1 LPRGWKQAHDSARF
15 MNLPKLLKQAE
26 KLVSYGKTGEAIEVY
41 QEILSEDF
49 QNNQVHSLIADL
61 YIEKRDMQRASR
73 HLFKIASDWSAQGNS
88 VEAAAS
94 YRRIIK
100 ILPKNTLAREKL
112 LEIFTKNGARGEVV
126 NLMMELCSVAESEGN
141 ASKTIEYLEKLI
153 SLDPT
158 NRSHSTKLA
167 LFLNERGLKDK
178 SVEIFYQLACDYFR
192 EEHYE
197 ETLAALEK
205 IRAIDPK
212 DRNLPIR
219 ISEVFEKQGK
229 IEKAIETLLTSLAEE
244 PAQPSTMVFLA
255 RLCIKAGKIEE
266 AERIYEK
273 LVKINKS
280 YLAQTIPFI
289 EVLLAERKLDRALAH
304 IERLHKEV
312 QDAPARQK
320 CVELL
325 EEILKL
331 DPQKLDAYRLLESLY
346 GAAFQYDQLA
356 VTLLS
361 HADAYLAKCEYA
373 KALDLARQL
382 IDLEP
387 YNEEYRS
394 KYQVIEKLLSGG
406 SRTQTPGKPVLGTLP
421 EEDDEETRYASAK
434 VDSHFD
440 KTMSIVT
447 DEDVENFIV
456 DIELLEK
463 FGQHAS
469 AIGRLEHVLK
479 QYPHEIRLRQKLK
492 TVYFDR
498 KMPKRAAQECLEIA
512 KILQQQNQ
520 KEEANKYLRE
530 AQRLNP
536 VLSSTRREAAPA
548 TTTQAPAAATV
559 SGTVAALEGDLS
571 EIGLLDVIQIL
582 DNCQKTGKLLVS
594 SEGQAG
600 TISFNAGRI
609 VNAIYQEK
617 AGEHAMYAL
626 VAVKGGRFE
635 YQPSAAAFD
644 VVIHNSNTNL
654 LLEGLRLLDEANRD
668 MNEAEILPDD
678 ETEVPVEA
686 ASQEPLE
693 SRAQPAA
700 ALRPSMAAV
709 QVLQAIDDQN
719 PLEEI

>member
-1 LPRGWKQAHDSARF
+1 

-26 KLVSYGKTGEAIEVY
+26 KLVSYGKIVEAIETY

-61 YIEKRDMQRASR
+61 YIEKKDMQRASR
-73 HLFKIASDWSAQGNS
+73 HLFKIASDWSIQGNS
-88 VEAAAS
+88 VEAAGT

-112 LEIFTKNGARGEVV
+112 LEIFTKTGSRAEVV
-126 NLMMELCSVAESEGN
+126 NLMMELCAVAESEGN
-141 ASKTIEYLEKLI
+141 TPKTIEYLEKLI

-158 NRSHSTKLA
+158 NRSHTSKLA
-167 LFLNERGLKDK
+167 LFLNERGLKGR
-178 SVEIFYQLACDYFR
+178 SVEIFYQLAKDHFR
-192 EEHYE
+192 EEHFE
-197 ETLAALEK
+197 ESLAALEK

-212 DRNLPIR
+212 DRNLPVR
-219 ISEVFEKQGK
+219 VGEVFEKQGK
-229 IEKAIETLLTSLAEE
+229 IEKAIEVLLTSLAEE
-244 PAQPSTMVFLA
+244 PAQPNTMVSLA

-266 AERIYEK
+266 AERIYDK
-273 LVKINKS
+273 LVKIDKN
-280 YLAQTIPFI
+280 YLAKTIPFI
-289 EVLLAERKLDRALAH
+289 EVLLADRKLDRALAH
-304 IERLHKEV
+304 IERLNKEV
-312 QDAPARQK
+312 QETATRQK

-331 DPQKLDAYRLLESLY
+331 DPQKLDAYRLLETLY

-361 HADAYLAKCEYA
+361 HADAYIAKCEYA

-387 YNEEYRS
+387 YNEEYRR
-394 KYQVIEKLLSGG
+394 KCQVIEKLLSGG
-406 SRTQTPGKPVLGTLP
+406 GRTQTPGKPAPGAAAPP
-421 EEDDEETRYASAK
+421 EEDDEEIRYASTK

-440 KTMSIVT
+440 KTISIVT

-492 TVYFDR
+492 TIYFDR

-512 KILQQQNQ
+512 KILQHQNQ
-520 KEEANKYLRE
+520 KEEANKFLRE

-536 VLSSTRREAAPA
+536 VLSSARRELLSA
-548 TTTQAPAAATV
+548 TTTPQAPAAATV
-559 SGTVAALEGDLS
+559 SSAVALRGDLS

-582 DNCQKTGKLLVS
+582 DNCQKTGQLQVS

-600 TISFNAGRI
+600 TIFFNVGRI

-617 AGEHAMYAL
+617 AGEQAMYAL
-626 VAVKGGRFE
+626 VAVKGGAFE
-635 YQPSAAAFD
+635 YQPSATAFD

-668 MNEAEILPDD
+668 MNEAESLPDD
-678 ETEVPVEA
+678 KTEVPVPA
-686 ASQEPLE
+686 ASQKPLE

-700 ALRPSMAAV
+700 ALMPSMATAV
-709 QVLQAIDDQN
+709 PVMQAIDDQN

>member
-1 LPRGWKQAHDSARF
+1 
-15 MNLPKLLKQAE
+15 MNLPKLLKQAD
-26 KLVSYGKTGEAIEVY
+26 KLVSYGKIGEAIEVY

-61 YIEKRDMQRASR
+61 YIEKKDMQRASR
-73 HLFKIASDWSAQGNS
+73 HLFKIASDWSAQGNT
-88 VEAAAS
+88 VEATAS

-112 LEIFTKNGARGEVV
+112 LEIFTKNGAKGDVIS
-126 NLMMELCSVAESEGN
+126 LMVELCSVAGSEGN
-141 ASKTIEYLEKLI
+141 VPKTIEYMEKLI

-158 NRSHSTKLA
+158 NRNHSTKLA
-167 LFLNERGLKDK
+167 LFLNERGLKDR
-178 SVEIFYQLACDYFR
+178 SVEIFYQLARDYFR

-197 ETLAALEK
+197 ETLAALEN
-205 IRAIDPK
+205 IRAIHPK

-219 ISEVFEKQGK
+219 VSEVFEKQGK

-244 PAQPSTMVFLA
+244 PAQPNTLVFLA
-255 RLCIKAGKIEE
+255 RLCIKAGKVDE

-304 IERLHKEV
+304 MERLHNEV
-312 QDAPARQK
+312 QEAPARQK
-320 CVELL
+320 CVDLL

-346 GAAFQYDQLA
+346 GTAFQYDQLA

-361 HADAYLAKCEYA
+361 HADTYIAKCDYA
-373 KALDLARQL
+373 NALDLTRQL

-387 YNEEYRS
+387 YNEEYSR
-394 KYQVIEKLLSGG
+394 KHQLIEKLLASG
-406 SRTQTPGKPVLGTLP
+406 SWTQAPGKPAPGALP
-421 EEDDEETRYASAK
+421 EEDDEEARHASAK

-440 KTMSIVT
+440 KTVSIVT

-520 KEEANKYLRE
+520 KEEANTFLRE
-530 AQRLNP
+530 AQWLNP
-536 VLSSTRREAAPA
+536 VLSSAR
-548 TTTQAPAAATV
+548 
-559 SGTVAALEGDLS
+559 GCHGFGDGS
-571 EIGLLDVIQIL
+571 CPQGRPFR
-582 DNCQKTGKLLVS
+582 NWH
-594 SEGQAG
+594 AG
-600 TISFNAGRI
+600 CNPDPRQLPEDWQDDCEFRGSGRI
-609 VNAIYQEK
+609 DF
-617 AGEHAMYAL
+617 L
-626 VAVKGGRFE
+626 
-635 YQPSAAAFD
+635 
-644 VVIHNSNTNL
+644 
-654 LLEGLRLLDEANRD
+654 
-668 MNEAEILPDD
+668 
-678 ETEVPVEA
+678 
-686 ASQEPLE
+686 
-693 SRAQPAA
+693 
-700 ALRPSMAAV
+700 
-709 QVLQAIDDQN
+709 
-719 PLEEI
+719 

>member
-1 LPRGWKQAHDSARF
+1 

-26 KLVSYGKTGEAIEVY
+26 KLVSYGKTTEAIEVY

-49 QNNQVHSLIADL
+49 QNNQIHSLIADL

-73 HLFKIASDWSAQGNS
+73 HLFKIASDWAAQGNS

-94 YRRIIK
+94 YRKILK

-112 LEIFTKNGARGEVV
+112 LEIFTKNGAKNEVI
-126 NLMMELCSVAESEGN
+126 NLMMELCAVAESEGN
-141 ASKTIEYLEKLI
+141 VPKTIEYLEKLI
-153 SLDPT
+153 SLDPA
-158 NRSHSTKLA
+158 NRSLSTKLA
-167 LFLNERGLKDK
+167 LFLNDRGLKEK
-178 SVEIFYQLACDYFR
+178 SIEIFYQLARDYFR
-192 EEHYE
+192 DEHYE
-197 ETLAALEK
+197 DTLGALEK

-219 ISEVFEKQGK
+219 VSEVYEKQGK
-229 IEKAIETLLTSLAEE
+229 IEKGIETLLTSLAEG
-244 PAQPSTMVFLA
+244 PAQPNTMAFLA

-280 YLAQTIPFI
+280 YLAQTFPFI

-304 IERLHKEV
+304 IERLQKEV
-312 QDAPARQK
+312 PDGPTRQK

-346 GAAFQYDQLA
+346 GTAFQYDQLA
-356 VTLLS
+356 LTLLS
-361 HADAYLAKCEYA
+361 HADAYIAKCEYA

-387 YNEEYRS
+387 YNEEYRR
-394 KYQVIEKLLSGG
+394 KHQVIEKLLSGG
-406 SRTQTPGKPVLGTLP
+406 SRAKALGKPAP
-421 EEDDEETRYASAK
+421 AASSEEDDEEAPYVAAK

-440 KTMSIVT
+440 PTVSIVT
-447 DEDVENFIV
+447 DEDVDNFIV

-479 QYPHEIRLRQKLK
+479 QYPQEIKLRQKLK
-492 TVYFDR
+492 ILYFDR

-512 KILQQQNQ
+512 KILQHQDQ

-536 VLSSTRREAAPA
+536 VLSSARRDAAPA
-548 TTTQAPAAATV
+548 TVKAAPATAAAAA
-559 SGTVAALEGDLS
+559 SYAALKGDLS
-571 EIGLLDVIQIL
+571 EIGLLDVIQML
-582 DNCQKTGKLLVS
+582 DNCQKTGKLLIS
-594 SEGQAG
+594 SERQAG
-600 TISFNAGRI
+600 TIFFNAGRI

-617 AGEHAMYAL
+617 AGDQAMYAL
-626 VAVKGGRFE
+626 VAVKGGTFE
-635 YQPSAAAFD
+635 YQPSATAFD

-668 MNEAEILPDD
+668 MNEAEALPY
-678 ETEVPVEA
+678 EQTEA
-686 ASQEPLE
+686 LLQTASHEPLE
-693 SRAQPAA
+693 SRPQPVTSVN
-700 ALRPSMAAV
+700 PSLAGV
-709 QVLQAIDDQN
+709 PVLQSIDEQN

>member
-1 LPRGWKQAHDSARF
+1 

-26 KLVSYGKTGEAIEVY
+26 KLVSYGKIAEAIEVY

-61 YIEKRDMQRASR
+61 YIEKKDMQRASR
-73 HLFKIASDWSAQGNS
+73 HLFKIASDWSTQGNT
-88 VEAAAS
+88 VEAAAT

-112 LEIFTKNGARGEVV
+112 LEIFTRNGARADVV

-141 ASKTIEYLEKLI
+141 TPKTIEYLEKLI

-158 NRSHSTKLA
+158 NRSHSAKLA
-167 LFLNERGLKDK
+167 LFLNERGLKGR
-178 SVEIFYQLACDYFR
+178 SVEIFYQLAKDYFR
-192 EEHYE
+192 DEHFEES
-197 ETLAALEK
+197 LAALEK

-219 ISEVFEKQGK
+219 IGEVFEKQGK

-244 PAQPSTMVFLA
+244 PAQPNTMEFLA

-266 AERIYEK
+266 AERIYDK

-304 IERLHKEV
+304 IERLNKEV
-312 QDAPARQK
+312 HETASRQK

-346 GAAFQYDQLA
+346 GAVFQYDQLA

-361 HADAYLAKCEYA
+361 HADAYIAKCEYA

-387 YNEEYRS
+387 YNEEYRR

-406 SRTQTPGKPVLGTLP
+406 GGMQAPGKSAHGAPP
-421 EEDDEETRYASAK
+421 EEDDEETRYASTK

-440 KTMSIVT
+440 KTMSIIT

-492 TVYFDR
+492 SIYFDR

-512 KILQQQNQ
+512 KILQKQNQ
-520 KEEANKYLRE
+520 KDEANTYLRE

-536 VLSSTRREAAPA
+536 VLSSSRREAAAP
-548 TTTQAPAAATV
+548 TTTQTSAA
-559 SGTVAALEGDLS
+559 GTGLGNSVALKGDLS

-582 DNCQKTGKLLVS
+582 DNCQKTGRLQVS

-600 TISFNAGRI
+600 TIFFNVGRI

-617 AGEHAMYAL
+617 AGEQAMYAL
-626 VAVKGGRFE
+626 VAVKGGTFE
-635 YQPSAAAFD
+635 YQPAATAFD

-668 MNEAEILPDD
+668 MNEAETLPDD
-678 ETEVPVEA
+678 ETEVPVPA
-686 ASQEPLE
+686 ASQEPVE

-700 ALRPSMAAV
+700 TLMPSMAAIP
-709 QVLQAIDDQN
+709 VLQAIDDQN

>member
-1 LPRGWKQAHDSARF
+1 

-26 KLVSYGKTGEAIEVY
+26 KLVSYGKIGEAIEVY

-49 QNNQVHSLIADL
+49 QNSQVHSLIADL
-61 YIEKRDMQRASR
+61 YIEKKDMQRASR
-73 HLFKIASDWSAQGNS
+73 HLFKIASDWSTQGNT

-112 LEIFTKNGARGEVV
+112 LEIFTRNGAKAEVV

-141 ASKTIEYLEKLI
+141 TPKTIEYLEKLI

-158 NRSHSTKLA
+158 NRSHSTKLG
-167 LFLNERGLKDK
+167 LFLNDRGLKDK
-178 SVEIFYQLACDYFR
+178 AIEVFYQVARDYFR
-192 EEHYE
+192 EERFE
-197 ETLAALEK
+197 ESLAALEK
-205 IRAIDPK
+205 IRAIDPR
-212 DRNLPIR
+212 DRNLPTR
-219 ISEVFEKQGK
+219 VSEVFERQGK

-244 PAQPSTMVFLA
+244 PAQPNIMVFLA
-255 RLCIKAGKIEE
+255 RLCIKGGRIEE
-266 AERIYEK
+266 AERIYDK
-273 LVKINKS
+273 LVKIDKS
-280 YLAQTIPFI
+280 FLAQTVPFI
-289 EVLLAERKLDRALAH
+289 EVLLAERKLDRALTH
-304 IERLHKEV
+304 IERLTKEV
-312 QDAPARQK
+312 QEAATRQK

-361 HADAYLAKCEYA
+361 HADAYIAKCDYA

-387 YNEEYRS
+387 YNEEYRR
-394 KYQVIEKLLSGG
+394 KLQVIEKLLSGG
-406 SRTQTPGKPVLGTLP
+406 GRVPAPGKPAPGGLP
-421 EEDDEETRYASAK
+421 EEDDEEARYASTK

-440 KTMSIVT
+440 KTVSIVT

-479 QYPHEIRLRQKLK
+479 QYPNEIRLRQKLK
-492 TVYFDR
+492 GIYFDR

-512 KILQQQNQ
+512 KTLQQQNQ

-536 VLSSTRREAAPA
+536 VLSSARREAAPA
-548 TTTQAPAAATV
+548 TTAQTPAATTSSSIV
-559 SGTVAALEGDLS
+559 VALQGDLS

-582 DNCQKTGKLLVS
+582 DNCQKTGQLQVS

-600 TISFNAGRI
+600 TIFFNAGRI
-609 VNAIYQEK
+609 VNAVYQEK
-617 AGEHAMYAL
+617 AGEQAMNAL
-626 VAVKGGRFE
+626 VAVKGGTFE
-635 YQPSAAAFD
+635 YKPSATAFD

-668 MNEAEILPDD
+668 LNEAEALPLD
-678 ETEVPVEA
+678 EPEKPA
-686 ASQEPLE
+686 QAKSHEPLE
-693 SRAQPAA
+693 NQSHPAA
-700 ALRPSMAAV
+700 AVMPSMATV
-709 QVLQAIDDQN
+709 PVLHAIDDQN

>member
-1 LPRGWKQAHDSARF
+1 

-26 KLVSYGKTGEAIEVY
+26 KLVSYGKIGEAIEVY

-61 YIEKRDMQRASR
+61 YIDKKDMQRASR
-73 HLFKIASDWSAQGNS
+73 HLFKIASDWSNQGNT
-88 VEAAAS
+88 VEAAAA

-112 LEIFTKNGARGEVV
+112 LEIFTKNGARSDVV

-141 ASKTIEYLEKLI
+141 TPKTIEYLEKLI

-167 LFLNERGLKDK
+167 LFLNERGLKGR
-178 SVEIFYQLACDYFR
+178 SVEIFYQLAKDHFR
-192 EEHYE
+192 EEHFE
-197 ETLAALEK
+197 ESLAALEK

-219 ISEVFEKQGK
+219 VSEVFEKQGK
-229 IEKAIETLLTSLAEE
+229 IEKAIETLLTSLAQE
-244 PAQPSTMVFLA
+244 PAQPNTMVSLA

-266 AERIYEK
+266 AERIYDK

-280 YLAQTIPFI
+280 FLAQTIPFI

-304 IERLHKEV
+304 IERLNKEV
-312 QDAPARQK
+312 QETATRQK

-361 HADAYLAKCEYA
+361 HADAYIAKCEYA

-387 YNEEYRS
+387 YNEEYRR
-394 KYQVIEKLLSGG
+394 KFQVIEKLLSGG
-406 SRTQTPGKPVLGTLP
+406 GRTQTPGKPAPGAGAPP
-421 EEDDEETRYASAK
+421 EEDDEEARYASTK

-492 TVYFDR
+492 TIYFDR

-536 VLSSTRREAAPA
+536 VLSSARREAPSA
-548 TTTQAPAAATV
+548 TTPQAPAAATG
-559 SGTVAALEGDLS
+559 SSAIALRGDLS

-582 DNCQKTGKLLVS
+582 DNCQKTGQLQVS

-600 TISFNAGRI
+600 TIFFNVGRI

-617 AGEHAMYAL
+617 AGEQAMYAL
-626 VAVKGGRFE
+626 VAVKGGTFE
-635 YQPSAAAFD
+635 YQPSATAFD

-678 ETEVPVEA
+678 EAAVPLQT

-693 SRAQPAA
+693 SRAQSAA
-700 ALRPSMAAV
+700 TLTPSLAAIP
-709 QVLQAIDDQN
+709 VLQGIDDQN

>member
-1 LPRGWKQAHDSARF
+1 

-26 KLVSYGKTGEAIEVY
+26 KLISYGKTAEAIEVY
-41 QEILSEDF
+41 QEILADDF

-61 YIEKRDMQRASR
+61 YIEKKDMQRASR
-73 HLFKIASDWSAQGNS
+73 HLFKIASDLAAQGNS
-88 VEAAAS
+88 AEAATH
-94 YRRIIK
+94 YRRIVK
-100 ILPKNTLAREKL
+100 ILPKNRLAREKL
-112 LEIFTKNGARGEVV
+112 LEIYTKNGAKGDVIS
-126 NLMMELCSVAESEGN
+126 LMVELCSVAESEGN
-141 ASKTIEYLEKLI
+141 AAKMIEYLEKLVA
-153 SLDPT
+153 LDPANHT
-158 NRSHSTKLA
+158 HSMRLA

-178 SVEIFYQLACDYFR
+178 SIEMFYQVARDYFR
-192 EEHYE
+192 EDRYE
-197 ETLAALEK
+197 EALAALEK
-205 IRAIDPK
+205 IRAVSPK

-219 ISEVFEKQGK
+219 VSEVFEKQGK

-244 PAQPSTMVFLA
+244 PAQPNAMVLLA
-255 RLCIKAGKIEE
+255 RLCIKAGKMDE

-273 LVKINKS
+273 LVKVNKT
-280 YLAQTIPFI
+280 YLPQTIPFV
-289 EVLLAERKLDRALAH
+289 EVLIAERKLDRALVH
-304 IERLHKEV
+304 IERLYKELKE
-312 QDAPARQK
+312 PAERQK
-320 CVELL
+320 CVDLL

-346 GAAFQYDQLA
+346 GEAYQYDQLA
-356 VTLLS
+356 VTLRS
-361 HADAYLAKCEYA
+361 HADAYIAKCEYA

-387 YNEEYRS
+387 YNEEYRR
-394 KYQVIEKLLSGG
+394 KHQVIEKLLSGG
-406 SRTQTPGKPVLGTLP
+406 GRTELSGRPVSAPHL
-421 EEDDEETRYASAK
+421 EEDDEDARYASAK

-440 KTMSIVT
+440 KTVSIVT

-469 AIGRLEHVLK
+469 AIGRLEHVLR
-479 QYPHEIRLRQKLK
+479 QYPNEIRLRQKLK
-492 TVYFDR
+492 GVYFDR

-512 KILQQQNQ
+512 KTLEQQNQ

-536 VLSSTRREAAPA
+536 LLSSARREAGVANTPQAAPS
-548 TTTQAPAAATV
+548 PAGLGA
-559 SGTVAALEGDLS
+559 VAALKGDLS

-600 TISFNAGRI
+600 TIFFNGGRI

-617 AGEHAMYAL
+617 AGEQAMYAL
-626 VAVKGGRFE
+626 VAVKGGTFE
-635 YQPSAAAFD
+635 YQPSTTLFD
-644 VVIHNSNTNL
+644 IVIHNSNTNL

-668 MNEAEILPDD
+668 MNEAEVAPD
-678 ETEVPVEA
+678 EVVPA
-686 ASQEPLE
+686 APAADARDQ
-693 SRAQPAA
+693 SREQPALA
-700 ALRPSMAAV
+700 ATSAKSNAPVWHTL
-709 QVLQAIDDQN
+709 DDQN

>member
-1 LPRGWKQAHDSARF
+1 

-26 KLVSYGKTGEAIEVY
+26 KLVSYGKLAEAIEVY

-61 YIEKRDMQRASR
+61 YIEKKDMQRASR
-73 HLFKIASDWSAQGNS
+73 HLFKLGSDWSAQGNS

-112 LEIFTKNGARGEVV
+112 LEIFTKNGSKTEVV

-141 ASKTIEYLEKLI
+141 SAKAIEYLEKLI

-158 NRSHSTKLA
+158 NRSHATKLA

-178 SVEIFYQLACDYFR
+178 SVEIFYQLARDCFR
-192 EEHYE
+192 EEHFE
-197 ETLAALEK
+197 ESLGALER

-219 ISEVFEKQGK
+219 VSEVFEKQGK
-229 IEKAIETLLTSLAEE
+229 IEKAIETLLTSLAQE
-244 PAQPSTMVFLA
+244 PAQPNAMEFLA
-255 RLCIKAGKIEE
+255 RLCIKAGKIDE

-273 LVKINKS
+273 LVKMNKS
-280 YLAQTIPFI
+280 YLAQTMPFA
-289 EVLLAERKLDRALAH
+289 EVLVAERRLDRALTH

-312 QDAPARQK
+312 QEPAARQK

-331 DPQKLDAYRLLESLY
+331 DPQKLEAYRLLEALY

-356 VTLLS
+356 VTLLT
-361 HADAYLAKCEYA
+361 HADAYIAKCEYA
-373 KALDLARQL
+373 KALDLSRQL

-387 YNEEYRS
+387 YNEEYRR
-394 KYQVIEKLLSGG
+394 KLEVIEKLSSGG
-406 SRTQTPGKPVLGTLP
+406 GCTQAPGKPGAGTLP
-421 EEDDEETRYASAK
+421 EEDDEERRYATSK

-440 KTMSIVT
+440 KTVSIVT

-479 QYPHEIRLRQKLK
+479 QYPHEIRLRRKLK
-492 TVYFDR
+492 AIYFDR

-520 KEEANKYLRE
+520 NEEANKYLRE

-536 VLSSTRREAAPA
+536 ILSSARREAVSA
-548 TTTQAPAAATV
+548 TTTQTQAPATV
-559 SGTVAALEGDLS
+559 PGTMVALRGDLS

-582 DNCQKTGKLLVS
+582 DNCQKTGQLLVS

-600 TISFNAGRI
+600 TIFFNAGRI

-626 VAVKGGRFE
+626 VAVKGGTFE
-635 YQPSAAAFD
+635 YQPSAKAFD

-668 MNEAEILPDD
+668 MNEAEALLDD
-678 ETEVPVEA
+678 ATDAPVQDPPQPSEV
-686 ASQEPLE
+686 
-693 SRAQPAA
+693 RAQPAA
-700 ALRPSMAAV
+700 VLSSAVAAIP
-709 QVLQAIDDQN
+709 VLQSVDDQN

>member
-1 LPRGWKQAHDSARF
+1 
-15 MNLPKLLKQAE
+15 
-26 KLVSYGKTGEAIEVY
+26 
-41 QEILSEDF
+41 
-49 QNNQVHSLIADL
+49 
-61 YIEKRDMQRASR
+61 MQRASR
-73 HLFKIASDWSAQGNS
+73 HLFKIASDWSTQGNN
-88 VEAAAS
+88 VEAATS

-100 ILPKNTLAREKL
+100 ILPKNMLAREKL
-112 LEIFTKNGARGEVV
+112 LEIFTKNGAKAEVV
-126 NLMMELCSVAESEGN
+126 NLMMELCSVAESESN
-141 ASKTIEYLEKLI
+141 TPKTIEYLEKLI

-167 LFLNERGLKDK
+167 LFLNDRGLKDK
-178 SVEIFYQLACDYFR
+178 AVEIFYRLARDCFR
-192 EEHYE
+192 EDHFE
-197 ETLAALEK
+197 EALAALEK
-205 IRAIDPK
+205 IRAINPK

-219 ISEVFEKQGK
+219 VSEVFEKQGK
-229 IEKAIETLLTSLAEE
+229 IEKAIETLLTSLAQE
-244 PAQPSTMVFLA
+244 PAQPNTMVSLA

-266 AERIYEK
+266 AERIYDK
-273 LVKINKS
+273 LVKIDKS

-304 IERLHKEV
+304 IERLNKEV
-312 QDAPARQK
+312 QETATRQK

-361 HADAYLAKCEYA
+361 HADAYIAKCEYA

-387 YNEEYRS
+387 YNEEFRR
-394 KYQVIEKLLSGG
+394 KFQVIEKLLSGG
-406 SRTQTPGKPVLGTLP
+406 GRTQTPGKPAPGAGAPP
-421 EEDDEETRYASAK
+421 EEDDEETRYAGTK

-492 TVYFDR
+492 AIYFDR

-530 AQRLNP
+530 AQQRNP
-536 VLSSTRREAAPA
+536 VLSSARREAPSA
-548 TTTQAPAAATV
+548 TTPQAPAATTV
-559 SGTVAALEGDLS
+559 SSVVALKGRPFRNWLAGCHSDPRQLPEDWPAAGEFRGSGRNHFLQCWPDRKRDLS
-571 EIGLLDVIQIL
+571 R
-582 DNCQKTGKLLVS
+582 
-594 SEGQAG
+594 EGRG
-600 TISFNAGRI
+600 TSHVCACRC
-609 VNAIYQEK
+609 E
-617 AGEHAMYAL
+617 
-626 VAVKGGRFE
+626 GG
-635 YQPSAAAFD
+635 Y
-644 VVIHNSNTNL
+644 V
-654 LLEGLRLLDEANRD
+654 
-668 MNEAEILPDD
+668 
-678 ETEVPVEA
+678 
-686 ASQEPLE
+686 
-693 SRAQPAA
+693 
-700 ALRPSMAAV
+700 
-709 QVLQAIDDQN
+709 
-719 PLEEI
+719 

>member
-1 LPRGWKQAHDSARF
+1 
-15 MNLPKLLKQAE
+15 MNLPKLLKHAE
-26 KLVSYGKTGEAIEVY
+26 KLVSYGKIGEAIEVY

-61 YIEKRDMQRASR
+61 YIEKKDMQRASR
-73 HLFKIASDWSAQGNS
+73 HLFKIASDWSNQGNT
-88 VEAAAS
+88 VEAATA

-112 LEIFTKNGARGEVV
+112 LEIFTKNGAKADVV
-126 NLMMELCSVAESEGN
+126 NLMMELCSVTEGEGN
-141 ASKTIEYLEKLI
+141 TSKTIEYLEKLI

-158 NRSHSTKLA
+158 NRSHSNKLA
-167 LFLNERGLKDK
+167 LFLNERGLKGR
-178 SVEIFYQLACDYFR
+178 SVEIFYQLAKDCFR
-192 EEHYE
+192 EEHFE
-197 ETLAALEK
+197 ESLAALEK

-219 ISEVFEKQGK
+219 VSEVFEKQGK
-229 IEKAIETLLTSLAEE
+229 IEKAIEILLTSLAEE
-244 PAQPSTMVFLA
+244 PAQPNTMLSLA
-255 RLCIKAGKIEE
+255 RLCVKAGKTEE
-266 AERIYEK
+266 AERIYDK

-280 YLAQTIPFI
+280 FLAQTIPFI

-304 IERLHKEV
+304 IERLNKEV
-312 QDAPARQK
+312 QEPATRQK

-346 GAAFQYDQLA
+346 GAAFLYDQLA

-361 HADAYLAKCEYA
+361 HADAYIAKCEYA

-387 YNEEYRS
+387 YNEEYRR
-394 KYQVIEKLLSGG
+394 KLQVIEKLLSGG
-406 SRTQTPGKPVLGTLP
+406 GRPQAPGKGVPGGPPGAPP
-421 EEDDEETRYASAK
+421 EEDDEETRYASTK

-492 TVYFDR
+492 TIYFDR

-520 KEEANKYLRE
+520 KEEANTYLRE

-536 VLSSTRREAAPA
+536 VLSSARRDATPA
-548 TTTQAPAAATV
+548 TTTQASAAVAG
-559 SGTVAALEGDLS
+559 SGTIVALKGDLS

-582 DNCQKTGKLLVS
+582 DNCQKTGQLQVS

-600 TISFNAGRI
+600 TIFFNAGRI

-617 AGEHAMYAL
+617 AGEQAMYAL
-626 VAVKGGRFE
+626 VALKGGTFE
-635 YQPSAAAFD
+635 YRPSATAFD

-668 MNEAEILPDD
+668 LNEAETLPDD
-678 ETEVPVEA
+678 GAAVPLPA

-700 ALRPSMAAV
+700 ALMPSMTAIPV
-709 QVLQAIDDQN
+709 PHAIDDQN

>member
-1 LPRGWKQAHDSARF
+1 

-178 SVEIFYQLACDYFR
+178 SVEIFYQLARDYFR

-219 ISEVFEKQGK
+219 VSEVFEKQGK
-229 IEKAIETLLTSLAEE
+229 IEKAIETLLTSLAEQ
-244 PAQPSTMVFLA
+244 PAQPNTMVFLA

-289 EVLLAERKLDRALAH
+289 EVLMAERKLDRALAH

>member
-1 LPRGWKQAHDSARF
+1 

-26 KLVSYGKTGEAIEVY
+26 KLVSYGKIGEAIEVY

-49 QNNQVHSLIADL
+49 QNSQVHSLIADL
-61 YIEKRDMQRASR
+61 YIEKKDMQRASR
-73 HLFKIASDWSAQGNS
+73 HLFKIASDWSAQGNNI
-88 VEAAAS
+88 EAATS

-100 ILPKNTLAREKL
+100 ILPKNMLAREKL
-112 LEIFTKNGARGEVV
+112 LEIFTKNGAKAEVV
-126 NLMMELCSVAESEGN
+126 NLMTELCSVAESEGN
-141 ASKTIEYLEKLI
+141 APKTIEYLEKLI

-158 NRSHSTKLA
+158 NPSHSTRLA
-167 LFLNERGLKDK
+167 LFLNDRGLKDK
-178 SVEIFYQLACDYFR
+178 AVEIFYQLARDYFR
-192 EEHYE
+192 GEHFEEA
-197 ETLAALEK
+197 LAALEK

-219 ISEVFEKQGK
+219 VSEVFEKQGK

-244 PAQPSTMVFLA
+244 PAQPNTMVFLA
-255 RLCIKAGKIEE
+255 RLCFKAGKIEE
-266 AERIYEK
+266 AERIYDK

-304 IERLHKEV
+304 IERLNKEGPE
-312 QDAPARQK
+312 PAIRQK

-361 HADAYLAKCEYA
+361 HADAYIAKCEYA
-373 KALDLARQL
+373 KALDLTRQL

-387 YNEEYRS
+387 YNEEYRR
-394 KYQVIEKLLSGG
+394 KHQVIEKLLSGG
-406 SRTQTPGKPVLGTLP
+406 GRTQASGKPAPGAPT
-421 EEDDEETRYASAK
+421 EEDDEEARYASTK

-492 TVYFDR
+492 TIYFDR

-536 VLSSTRREAAPA
+536 VLSSARREAPSAAKPQASTA
-548 TTTQAPAAATV
+548 TAV
-559 SGTVAALEGDLS
+559 SSVVALKGDLS

-582 DNCQKTGKLLVS
+582 DNCQKTGQLQVS

-600 TISFNAGRI
+600 TIFFNVGRI

-617 AGEHAMYAL
+617 AGEQAMYAL
-626 VAVKGGRFE
+626 VAVKGGTFE
-635 YQPSAAAFD
+635 YQPSANAFD

-668 MNEAEILPDD
+668 MNEAEILSDD
-678 ETEVPVEA
+678 AAEVPAQA

-700 ALRPSMAAV
+700 ALMPSMATV
-709 QVLQAIDDQN
+709 PVLQAIDELN

>member
-1 LPRGWKQAHDSARF
+1 

-26 KLVSYGKTGEAIEVY
+26 KLVSYGKIGEAIEVY

-61 YIEKRDMQRASR
+61 YVEKKDMQRASR
-73 HLFKIASDWSAQGNS
+73 HLFKIASDWSTQGNT
-88 VEAAAS
+88 VEAAAA

-112 LEIFTKNGARGEVV
+112 LEIFTKNGARADVV

-141 ASKTIEYLEKLI
+141 TPKTIEYLEKLI

-158 NRSHSTKLA
+158 NRSHSSKLA
-167 LFLNERGLKDK
+167 LFLNERGLKAK
-178 SVEIFYQLACDYFR
+178 SVEIFYQLARDYFR
-192 EEHYE
+192 EEHFE
-197 ETLAALEK
+197 EALAALEK

-219 ISEVFEKQGK
+219 VSEVFEKQGK

-266 AERIYEK
+266 AERIYDK

-280 YLAQTIPFI
+280 FLAQTIPFI

-312 QDAPARQK
+312 QETATRQK

-331 DPQKLDAYRLLESLY
+331 DPQKLDAYRLLEALY

-361 HADAYLAKCEYA
+361 HADAYIAKCEYA
-373 KALDLARQL
+373 KAFDLARQL

-387 YNEEYRS
+387 YNEEYRR
-394 KYQVIEKLLSGG
+394 KHQVIEKLLSGG
-406 SRTQTPGKPVLGTLP
+406 GRTQVPGKPAPGAPP
-421 EEDDEETRYASAK
+421 EEDDEDRRYASTK

-440 KTMSIVT
+440 KTVSIVT

-479 QYPHEIRLRQKLK
+479 QYPNEIRLRQKLK
-492 TVYFDR
+492 GIYFDR

-512 KILQQQNQ
+512 KTLQQQNQ

-536 VLSSTRREAAPA
+536 VLSSARREAV
-548 TTTQAPAAATV
+548 PAATAQASAAPTS
-559 SGTVAALEGDLS
+559 SGTVAALKGDLS

-582 DNCQKTGKLLVS
+582 DNCQKTGELQVS
-594 SEGQAG
+594 SERQAG
-600 TISFNAGRI
+600 SIFFNGGRI
-609 VNAIYQEK
+609 VNAVYQEK
-617 AGEHAMYAL
+617 AGEQAMYAL
-626 VAVKGGRFE
+626 VAVKGGTFE
-635 YQPSAAAFD
+635 YKPSATDFD

-668 MNEAEILPDD
+668 LNEAEALLLD
-678 ETEVPVEA
+678 EPEKPVQA
-686 ASQEPLE
+686 KPQEPLE
-693 SRAQPAA
+693 SQAHPAA
-700 ALRPSMAAV
+700 AIMPSMATV
-709 QVLQAIDDQN
+709 PVLQAIDDQN

>member
-1 LPRGWKQAHDSARF
+1 
-15 MNLPKLLKQAE
+15 MNLPKLLKQAA
-26 KLVSYGKTGEAIEVY
+26 KLVTYGKVAEAIEVY

-61 YIEKRDMQRASR
+61 YIEKKDMQRASR
-73 HLFKIASDWSAQGNS
+73 HLFKIASDWSSQGNT
-88 VEAAAS
+88 VEAAAA
-94 YRRIIK
+94 YRRIVK

-112 LEIFTKNGARGEVV
+112 LEIFTKNGARADVV

-141 ASKTIEYLEKLI
+141 TPKTIEYLEKLI

-158 NRSHSTKLA
+158 NRSHSNKLA
-167 LFLNERGLKDK
+167 LFLNERGLKGR
-178 SVEIFYQLACDYFR
+178 SVEIFYQLAKDYFR
-192 EEHYE
+192 EEHFE
-197 ETLAALEK
+197 ESLAALEK

-219 ISEVFEKQGK
+219 VSEVFEKQGK
-229 IEKAIETLLTSLAEE
+229 IEKAIEILLTSLAEE
-244 PAQPSTMVFLA
+244 PGQPNTMVSLA

-266 AERIYEK
+266 AERIYDK

-280 YLAQTIPFI
+280 FLAQTIPFI

-304 IERLHKEV
+304 IERLNKEV
-312 QDAPARQK
+312 QEPATRQK

-346 GAAFQYDQLA
+346 GAVFQYDQLA

-361 HADAYLAKCEYA
+361 HADAYIAKCEYA

-387 YNEEYRS
+387 YNEEYRR

-406 SRTQTPGKPVLGTLP
+406 GKTQTPGKPAPGVPP
-421 EEDDEETRYASAK
+421 EEDDEETRYASTK

-479 QYPHEIRLRQKLK
+479 QYPHEIRLRLKLK
-492 TVYFDR
+492 TIYFDR

-536 VLSSTRREAAPA
+536 VLSSARREAAAPA
-548 TTTQAPAAATV
+548 TTAQASAPTTG
-559 SGTVAALEGDLS
+559 SGPIVALKGDLS

-582 DNCQKTGKLLVS
+582 DNCQKTGQLQVS

-600 TISFNAGRI
+600 TIFFNVGRI

-617 AGEHAMYAL
+617 AGEQAMYAL
-626 VAVKGGRFE
+626 VAVKGGTFE
-635 YQPSAAAFD
+635 YQPSATAFD

-668 MNEAEILPDD
+668 LNETEPLPDD
-678 ETEVPVEA
+678 EAEVPVQA

-693 SRAQPAA
+693 SRAQPVAT
-700 ALRPSMAAV
+700 LMPSMAAIP
-709 QVLQAIDDQN
+709 VLQAIDDQN

>member
-1 LPRGWKQAHDSARF
+1 

-26 KLVSYGKTGEAIEVY
+26 KLVSYGKIGEAIEVY

-61 YIEKRDMQRASR
+61 YIDKKDMQRASR
-73 HLFKIASDWSAQGNS
+73 HLFKIASDWSNQGNT
-88 VEAAAS
+88 VEAAAA

-112 LEIFTKNGARGEVV
+112 LEIFTKNGARADVV

-141 ASKTIEYLEKLI
+141 TPKTIEYLEKLI

-158 NRSHSTKLA
+158 NRSHSNKLA
-167 LFLNERGLKDK
+167 LFLNERGLKGR
-178 SVEIFYQLACDYFR
+178 SVEIFYQLAKDHFR
-192 EEHYE
+192 EEHFE
-197 ETLAALEK
+197 ESLAALEK

-219 ISEVFEKQGK
+219 VSEVFEKQGK
-229 IEKAIETLLTSLAEE
+229 IEKAIEILLTSLAQE
-244 PAQPSTMVFLA
+244 PAQPNTMVSLA

-266 AERIYEK
+266 AERIYDK
-273 LVKINKS
+273 LIKIDKS

-304 IERLHKEV
+304 IERLNKEV
-312 QDAPARQK
+312 QESATRQK

-331 DPQKLDAYRLLESLY
+331 DPQKLEAYRLLESLY

-361 HADAYLAKCEYA
+361 HADAYIAKCEYA
-373 KALDLARQL
+373 KALELARQL

-387 YNEEYRS
+387 YNEEYRR
-394 KYQVIEKLLSGG
+394 KFQVIEKLLSGG
-406 SRTQTPGKPVLGTLP
+406 GRIQTPGKPAPGAGAPP
-421 EEDDEETRYASAK
+421 EEDDEETRYASTK

-492 TVYFDR
+492 TIYFDR

-512 KILQQQNQ
+512 KILQHQNQ

-536 VLSSTRREAAPA
+536 VLSSARREVPSA
-548 TTTQAPAAATV
+548 TTPQAPAATTV
-559 SGTVAALEGDLS
+559 SSAVALRGDLS

-582 DNCQKTGKLLVS
+582 DNCQKTGQLQVS

-600 TISFNAGRI
+600 TIFFNVGRI

-617 AGEHAMYAL
+617 AGEQAMYAL
-626 VAVKGGRFE
+626 VAVKGGSFE
-635 YQPSAAAFD
+635 YQPSATAFD

-668 MNEAEILPDD
+668 MNETEILPDD
-678 ETEVPVEA
+678 EAAVPLRA

-693 SRAQPAA
+693 SRAQSAA
-700 ALRPSMAAV
+700 TLTPSLAAIP
-709 QVLQAIDDQN
+709 VLQGIDDQN

>member
-1 LPRGWKQAHDSARF
+1 

-26 KLVSYGKTGEAIEVY
+26 KLVSYGKIAEAIEVY

-61 YIEKRDMQRASR
+61 YIEKKDMQRASR
-73 HLFKIASDWSAQGNS
+73 HLFKIASDWSTQGNT
-88 VEAAAS
+88 VEAAAT

-112 LEIFTKNGARGEVV
+112 LEIFTRNGARADVV

-141 ASKTIEYLEKLI
+141 TPKTIEYLEKLI

-167 LFLNERGLKDK
+167 LFLNERGLKGR
-178 SVEIFYQLACDYFR
+178 SVETFYQLAKDYFR
-192 EEHYE
+192 DEHFE
-197 ETLAALEK
+197 DSLAALEK

-244 PAQPSTMVFLA
+244 PAQPNTMEFLA

-266 AERIYEK
+266 AERIYDK

-304 IERLHKEV
+304 IERLNKEV
-312 QDAPARQK
+312 QETATRQK

-361 HADAYLAKCEYA
+361 HADAYIAKCEYA

-387 YNEEYRS
+387 YNEEYRR
-394 KYQVIEKLLSGG
+394 KYQVIEKLSSGG
-406 SRTQTPGKPVLGTLP
+406 GRMQAPGKSAHGAPP
-421 EEDDEETRYASAK
+421 EEDDEETRYASTK

-492 TVYFDR
+492 SIYFDR

-512 KILQQQNQ
+512 KILQKQNQ
-520 KEEANKYLRE
+520 KDEANTYLRE

-536 VLSSTRREAAPA
+536 VLSSSRREASAPA
-548 TTTQAPAAATV
+548 TTAQASAPGTGTG
-559 SGTVAALEGDLS
+559 SGNSIALKGDLS

-582 DNCQKTGKLLVS
+582 DNCQKTGRLQVS

-600 TISFNAGRI
+600 TILFNVGRI

-617 AGEHAMYAL
+617 AGEQAMYAL
-626 VAVKGGRFE
+626 VAVKGGTFE
-635 YQPSAAAFD
+635 YQPSAIAFD

-668 MNEAEILPDD
+668 MNEAETLPHD
-678 ETEVPVEA
+678 ETEVPVPA

-693 SRAQPAA
+693 NRAQPAA
-700 ALRPSMAAV
+700 TLMPSMATV
-709 QVLQAIDDQN
+709 PVLQAIDDQN

>member
-1 LPRGWKQAHDSARF
+1 MTSKQAHDSLRF

-26 KLVSYGKTGEAIEVY
+26 KLVSYGKIGEAIEVY

-61 YIEKRDMQRASR
+61 YVEKKDMQRASR
-73 HLFKIASDWSAQGNS
+73 HLFKIASDWSTQGNS
-88 VEAAAS
+88 VEAAAT

-112 LEIFTKNGARGEVV
+112 LEIFTKNGAKPDVV

-141 ASKTIEYLEKLI
+141 TPKTIEYLEKLI

-167 LFLNERGLKDK
+167 LFLNERGLKDR
-178 SVEIFYQLACDYFR
+178 SIEIFYQLARDYFR
-192 EEHYE
+192 EEHLE
-197 ETLAALEK
+197 ESLATLEK
-205 IRAIDPK
+205 IRAIDPR
-212 DRNLPIR
+212 DRNLPLR
-219 ISEVFEKQGK
+219 VSEVFEKQGK

-244 PAQPSTMVFLA
+244 PAQPNTMVFLA

-266 AERIYEK
+266 AERIYDK
-273 LVKINKS
+273 LIKINKS
-280 YLAQTIPFI
+280 FLAQTIPFI

-304 IERLHKEV
+304 IERLNKEV
-312 QDAPARQK
+312 QETATRQK
-320 CVELL
+320 CVDLL

-361 HADAYLAKCEYA
+361 HADAYIAKCEYA
-373 KALDLARQL
+373 NALDLARQL

-387 YNEEYRS
+387 YNEEYRR
-394 KYQVIEKLLSGG
+394 KHQVIEKLLSGG
-406 SRTQTPGKPVLGTLP
+406 GRTQTPGKPAPGVPP
-421 EEDDEETRYASAK
+421 EEDDEETRYASTK

-492 TVYFDR
+492 TIYFDR

-536 VLSSTRREAAPA
+536 VLSSARREPPSATTAQAPA
-548 TTTQAPAAATV
+548 TATV
-559 SGTVAALEGDLS
+559 SGAVALKGDLS

-582 DNCQKTGKLLVS
+582 DNCQKTGQLQVS

-600 TISFNAGRI
+600 TIFFNVGRI

-617 AGEHAMYAL
+617 AGEQAVYSL
-626 VAVKGGRFE
+626 VAVKGGTFE
-635 YQPSAAAFD
+635 YQPSATAFD

-668 MNEAEILPDD
+668 MNEVETLPDD
-678 ETEVPVEA
+678 ETEVPVQA

-693 SRAQPAA
+693 SRAQRAA
-700 ALRPSMAAV
+700 TLVPSMAAV
-709 QVLQAIDDQN
+709 PVLQAIDDQN